1 MTSATGHILLAART
15 EAGHAAVAGHSAS
28 THAPASLFESA
39 SFWLAVA
46 FLVAFALV
54 FRQVFSGVN
63 TVMRLRAEKISNS
76 LTEVRNLREDSKTLH
91 TQKRKQ
97 LEEVDI
103 TTGEILEEARKESQR
118 QKQRAKRHFEKEM
131 AERRLDAQRHIRFLE
146 ERARE
151 DIRNATILLSVKTTE
166 NLLREKMTP
175 QDHNALIE
183 AAIDEIPDILRDDE
197 PPF

>member
-15 EAGHAAVAGHSAS
+15 ETAHAASIAGQSAS
-28 THAPASLFESA
+28 AHAPLFESS

-54 FRQVFSGVN
+54 FRQVFFGVN

-76 LTEVRNLREDSKTLH
+76 LTEARNLREDSRTLL
-91 TQKRKQ
+91 TRKRKR

-103 TTGEILEEARKESQR
+103 TTGEILEEARKEALR
-118 QKQRAKRHFEKEM
+118 QKQKAKRHFEKEM

-151 DIRNATILLSVKTTE
+151 DIRNTTILLSVKTTE
-166 NLLREKMTP
+166 TLLREKMTA

-197 PPF
+197 TPF